1 MGASWRNQGVGGI
14 VALNNALASIWVQQF
29 VGTLIAF
36 IVSAI
41 VITATAAT
49 ATAALVDSVQ
59 TAHTA
64 NVLLANNTLE
74 TLQQA

>member
-1 MGASWRNQGVGGI
+1 MPVDVTREWEDPNGL
-14 VALNNALASIWVQQF
+14 VALNNALASIRVRRF

-41 VITATAAT
+41 VIAATTAT

-59 TAHTA
+59 TAH
-64 NVLLANNTLE
+64 NVDVL
-74 TLQQA
+74 